1 MCLNLSLHLVHWLHH
16 KYQLNVT
23 YVLFTFDWWFVANF
37 IDWNNKRARNGK
49 EIKEPHRIHR
59 HIETLFVYLS
69 RSLALIFHSVK
80 IIALYNK
87 NKREWTF
94 IRVLYCI
101 IFILFSIIWSY
112 LISGTKFIWNRSIQ
126 LHVRCQLF

>member
-1 MCLNLSLHLVHWLHH
+1 MHLVQWLHH

-23 YVLFTFDWWFVANF
+23 YVLFTFDWWFVGHF

-49 EIKEPHRIHR
+49 EIKEPHPSHTKTYWN
-59 HIETLFVYLS
+59 TLCLPISLS
-69 RSLALIFHSVK
+69 SFDFHSVK
-80 IIALYNK
+80 SIAFYDK
-87 NKREWTF
+87 NKREWIF

-101 IFILFSIIWSY
+101 IFVLFSIIWSY
-112 LISGTKFIWNRSIQ
+112 LISGTEFIWNRSNQ